1 MPRRAGPAQ
10 HTKTPS
16 TRCAIG
22 TVPTGR
28 VFIGIGDDV
37 RNLGLDNRDRDFRH
51 RDMGGRSRMIGYFA
65 LILAAGLLIGF
76 AVAWFVRGVIA
87 EVHRD
92 DERIAREVR
101 QQRDVAKG

>member
-1 MPRRAGPAQ
+1 
-10 HTKTPS
+10 
-16 TRCAIG
+16 
-22 TVPTGR
+22 
-28 VFIGIGDDV
+28 
-37 RNLGLDNRDRDFRH
+37 
-51 RDMGGRSRMIGYFA
+51 MIGYFA